1 MSKYRKQKT
10 TVKSTCDVEY
20 QNHTTVKF
28 QNTKVFQSKWDRS
41 PCSEQKTGVRRL
53 YAQKHIVN
61 NYKVTLTRKFKLKE
75 QSEIK
80 RPLRVGVKYTL
91 D

>member
-1 MSKYRKQKT
+1 MWCRVLKPHYRKISKY
-10 TVKSTCDVEY
+10 KS
-20 QNHTTVKF
+20 
-28 QNTKVFQSKWDRS
+28 FQSKWDRS

-61 NYKVTLTRKFKLKE
+61 NYKVTISRKFKLKE

-80 RPLRVGVKYTL
+80 RPLRLGVKYTL